1 MDDIALAA
9 REHENLIEALAFV
22 AANVAGAV
30 VRRSAGVALIATG
43 LPIRL
48 FNQVIVETDAAT
60 PTAIGQAVDVT
71 RRRGDR
77 FLVLL
82 RLGADDR
89 FVPLMDDLGLVPN
102 PEEALIPGMALHPLP
117 TERST
122 DIAAKDPTTLDDRS
136 SGLEIRRITDRA
148 GLDDHI
154 RVGAAGFGM
163 PEALLRT
170 LMGEPLPVDHPV
182 AIYVGYADGRPVTSG
197 LGARTG
203 RTMGIYN
210 IATIPDARQR
220 GFGTA
225 MTDRIALDGRALGSD
240 VAVLQASE
248 MGRPIYERL
257 GYRTVI
263 EYVGYIDP
271 AS

>member
-1 MDDIALAA
+1 MDDAALAT
-9 REHENLIEALAFV
+9 REHENLIGALAFV
-22 AANVAGAV
+22 ASNVDGAV
-30 VRRSAGVALIATG
+30 VRRSDGVALIATG

-48 FNQVIVETDAAT
+48 FNEVIVETDAAT
-60 PTAIGQAVDVT
+60 PAAIAQAVDVT

-77 FLVLL
+77 FQVLL
-82 RLGADDR
+82 RMGTDDG
-89 FVPLMDDLGLVPN
+89 FQPLMDDLGLVPN
-102 PEEALIPGMALHPLP
+102 PEEAVIPGMALHPLP
-117 TERST
+117 T
-122 DIAAKDPTTLDDRS
+122 TLEDRS
-136 SGLEIRRITDRA
+136 RDLDIRRIADRA

-154 RVGAAGFGM
+154 RVGAAGFGI

-170 LMGEPLPVDHPV
+170 IMGAPLPVDHDV
-182 AIYVGYADGRPVTSG
+182 AIYVGYADGVPVTSG

-203 RTMGIYN
+203 STMGIYN
-210 IATIPDARQR
+210 IATVPDARKR
-220 GFGTA
+220 GFGAA
-225 MTDRIALDGRALGSD
+225 MTDRIALDGRALGCD

-263 EYVGYIDP
+263 DYVGYVDP